1 VDVVVLLERLERV
14 TPFAA
19 IFANI
24 TFLTCVYT
32 PVNIQVAH
40 SYKSF
45 VTKVTFVRSDS
56 LVDSFV
62 VP

>member
-1 VDVVVLLERLERV
+1 
-14 TPFAA
+14 
-19 IFANI
+19 
-24 TFLTCVYT
+24 VYT

-40 SYKSF
+40 SSKSF